1 MGELPNT
8 SDIMDEADGQDH
20 ERAEDDDYPRYIMK
34 LFSIKKSKHPLMIS
48 EEESRMHAVPQQA
61 KDYLRLL
68 EEAGYDFGVEATCRL
83 AADCLIVPAAAQ
95 ARKNMGLLG
104 THKTTHLSLPTT
116 PTCHPRGNDDDI
128 RMPLEIYPE
137 CDLKTEVQDP
147 LTKETV
153 VVTGRADWAA
163 GYDGRASAETLL
175 LCGEAKQGK
184 TFGEAESQLLV
195 YLAICRHERQKHGK
209 LVPSIQ
215 GFRTDSRLYEFQSLS
230 SEGTLYTSYV
240 FDVRDDRQLGIV
252 YNFIIQQIQTA
263 IELSPSTTPV
273 KGSVDEKRKAVT
285 VYAAESFWGVF
296 DPPPAPSEDDELP
309 DDPPF

>member
-1 MGELPNT
+1 
-8 SDIMDEADGQDH
+8 
-20 ERAEDDDYPRYIMK
+20 
-34 LFSIKKSKHPLMIS
+34 
-48 EEESRMHAVPQQA
+48 
-61 KDYLRLL
+61 
-68 EEAGYDFGVEATCRL
+68 
-83 AADCLIVPAAAQ
+83 
-95 ARKNMGLLG
+95 
-104 THKTTHLSLPTT
+104 
-116 PTCHPRGNDDDI
+116 
-128 RMPLEIYPE
+128 MPLEIYPE
-137 CDLKTEVQDP
+137 YDLKTEVEHP

-163 GYDGRASAETLL
+163 GYDGQTSIKTVL

-195 YLAICRHERQKHGK
+195 CLAICRHERQKHGK

-215 GFRTDSRLYEFQSLS
+215 GFRTDGRLYEFQSLS

-240 FDVRDDRQLGIV
+240 FDIRDDRHLKIV
-252 YNFIIQQIQTA
+252 YNFIIQQIQAA

-273 KGSVDEKRKAVT
+273 KGLVDEKKKAVT
-285 VYAAESFWGVF
+285 KYAAESFWGVF